1 MLEKLMGCQWKPGE
15 VGWLAVAGK
24 VENRRSHF
32 SPSLATSCL
41 CREELA
47 APHQADCSNGDLG
60 KII

>member
-15 VGWLAVAGK
+15 VDWLAVAGK

-32 SPSLATSCL
+32 SLSLATTCL